1 MMKKNYI
8 APSLQVLNLDEEMP
22 VLCGSIGSASNNQ
35 PTHDNKA
42 NLFSVDNGGWN
53 AAHWAPAE
61 DEDED

>member
-22 VLCGSIGSASNNQ
+22 VLCGSIGSASNSK
-35 PTHDNKA
+35 PTNDNDA

-53 AAHWAPAE
+53 ADHWAPAE